1 MNRVLFFLLI
11 LISRDVIATTFTVQ
25 LKKPNHHVL
34 LRNGDEIIEFRPN
47 SSIHWGTKISSDKFY
62 FQYGQKLKNTNYSG
76 HSVGNDSYKDYR
88 LGLSIKNTFTEIN
101 YKEWIGFSSN
111 ESDEHLSNEAEAS
124 GADLQ
129 CDYCL
134 DRSRL
139 SSRERSLS
147 FLYAFNEKFQM
158 KALNSNGSE
167 GVEFSHT
174 WLGAVFA
181 NRFKLFDPGGIFQ
194 GENEGGFSL
203 FENSSSFELRQVGV
217 AGGYGLLFPYK
228 FLYGGIAGLLG
239 AGYQENIRVSL
250 DNQRRLQNGVG
261 LRVSLKLMLATHG
274 KGMNYG
280 LKGYFFSNVFE
291 VGAHETIASLNYSLY
306 LYSSYT
312 F

>member
-1 MNRVLFFLLI
+1 MDVL
-11 LISRDVIATTFTVQ
+11 ATTLTFQ

-47 SSIHWGTKISSDKFY
+47 SSVHWGTKISSDRFY
-62 FQYGQKLKNTNYSG
+62 FQYGQRLKNTNYSG
-76 HSVGNDSYKDYR
+76 KSVGNDSYKDYR
-88 LGLSIKNTFTEIN
+88 LGISIKNTFTEIN

-111 ESDEHLSNEAEAS
+111 ESDDHIEAEAEEN
-124 GADLQ
+124 GASLQ

-134 DRSRL
+134 DRGRL
-139 SSRERSLS
+139 SSRERSISL
-147 FLYAFNEKFQM
+147 LYAFNENFQM

-167 GVEFSHT
+167 GVEFSHS
-174 WLGAVFA
+174 WLASIFA

-194 GENEGGFSL
+194 GDNNGGFSL
-203 FENSSSFELRQVGV
+203 YEESTSIELKQAGL
-217 AGGYGLLFPYK
+217 AGGYGLLYPYK

-239 AGYQENIRVSL
+239 VGYQKNTRVIQ
-250 DNQRRLQNGVG
+250 NQFVRSQNGVG
-261 LRVSLKLMLATHG
+261 LRVTLKLMLATHG
-274 KGMNYG
+274 RGMNYG

-291 VGAHETIASLNYSLY
+291 VGSRETIASLNYSLY